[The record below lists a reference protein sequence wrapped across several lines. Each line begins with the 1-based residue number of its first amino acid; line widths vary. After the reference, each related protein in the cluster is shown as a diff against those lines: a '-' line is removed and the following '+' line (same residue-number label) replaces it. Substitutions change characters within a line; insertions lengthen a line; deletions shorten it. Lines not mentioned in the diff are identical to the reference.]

1 MNEVKEF
8 IEELRASGV
17 YIRGEEVGI
26 IGDID
31 DEKTIVP
38 KNLVITFDGWNECA
52 HPENCDECEFGG
64 CCNLADYEEATISRI
79 GGKTEISFIRW
90 CGYQIGSVWTKW
102 QRVG

>member
-8 IEELRASGV
+8 IEELRTSGV

-31 DEKTIVP
+31 DKKIIVP
-38 KNLVITFDGWNECA
+38 KNLTITFNGWSECISG
-52 HPENCDECEFGG
+52 NCNECEFDG

-79 GGKTEISFIRW
+79 GGKKSISFIRW